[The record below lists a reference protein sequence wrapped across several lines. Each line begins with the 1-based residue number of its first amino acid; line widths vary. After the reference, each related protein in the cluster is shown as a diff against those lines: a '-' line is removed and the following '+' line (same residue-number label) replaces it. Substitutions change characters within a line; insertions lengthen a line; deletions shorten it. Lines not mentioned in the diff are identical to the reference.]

1 METNPLPSILESLL
15 FVSEGPLALSEFVEV
30 LGNEGVTAAQVQ
42 EALDSLKTRYETEGR
57 GWVLREVAGGYQFIS
72 NPTYSSWIQKL
83 NAPKAKS
90 LSQPALETLAIMA
103 YRQPVVRSEI
113 EEIRG
118 VDTGGVL
125 KTLLERGLIRIIGR
139 KDEPGQPL
147 IYGTTQAF
155 LELFDLKSLEELPSL
170 QKITEELQGNGSDNG
185 LDEDDEDEE
194 EKTDLMDDDEDEED
208 TDLLPPGDWPEDEE
222 ALGELDQ
229 SLKKMKQLEKEIF
242 PKEVTTTEPNK
253 DLLETAETPDSED
266 AGTT

>member
-1 METNPLPSILESLL
+1 M
-15 FVSEGPLALSEFVEV
+15 
-30 LGNEGVTAAQVQ
+30 
-42 EALDSLKTRYETEGR
+42 
-57 GWVLREVAGGYQFIS
+57 
-72 NPTYSSWIQKL
+72 
-83 NAPKAKS
+83 
-90 LSQPALETLAIMA
+90 
-103 YRQPVVRSEI
+103 
-113 EEIRG
+113 
-118 VDTGGVL
+118 
-125 KTLLERGLIRIIGR
+125 
-139 KDEPGQPL
+139 
-147 IYGTTQAF
+147 
-155 LELFDLKSLEELPSL
+155 ELFDLKSLEELPSL